1 MGRCQSAFRDGRV
14 AAGKGNRNVKV
25 CILIATTGR
34 AAMLRQVAPHW
45 LGQSRPADAIVI
57 SAATPADVEGLVDL
71 APGIE
76 VVFGPKGLPAQ
87 RNTAMR
93 SVAGRCDVA
102 SFFDDD
108 LIPSRFY
115 LERLEALFGSHPD
128 LMGVSGAL
136 VDDGVTRGGLGFEE
150 GAAKVAAADAALP
163 PLDSP
168 MRDINHM
175 YGCNMAARMPQA
187 VEVGF
192 DERLPLY
199 AWQEDRDFSKRLH
212 AHGRIVRTPALTGV
226 HLGTTAGRSPGQR
239 LGYAQVA
246 NPWYFIGKGTM
257 RPLEALS
264 LVGRNM
270 ASNLAKSLFPEPWV
284 DRMGRLRGNL
294 IALGDIFVGRCKPE
308 RMLDQ

>member
-1 MGRCQSAFRDGRV
+1 
-14 AAGKGNRNVKV
+14 VKV

-57 SAATPADVEGLVDL
+57 SAASPADVEGLSDI

-93 SVAGRCDVA
+93 AVAGRCDVA

-108 LIPSRFY
+108 LIPSGRY
-115 LERLEALFGSHPD
+115 LERLEALFSQHPD

-136 VDDGVTRGGLGFEE
+136 VDDGVTRGGLEFQE
-150 GAAKVAAADAALP
+150 GVAKVAAADAALP

-168 MRDINHM
+168 MHDISHM
-175 YGCNMAARMPQA
+175 YGCNMAARMPFA
-187 VEVGF
+187 LDVGF

-212 AHGRIVRTPALTGV
+212 AHGRVVRTAALTGV
-226 HLGTTAGRSPGQR
+226 HLGTTAGRSPGKR

-246 NPWYFIGKGTM
+246 NPWYFLSKGTM
-257 RPLEALS
+257 RPLEAAS

-270 ASNLAKSLFPEPWV
+270 AANLLKSPFPEPWV
-284 DRMGRLRGNL
+284 DRFGRLRGNL
-294 IALGDIFVGRCKPE
+294 TAVGDILAGRCAPE
-308 RMLDQ
+308 RMLDH